1 MAGKTVAKAA
11 KVAVKKADVKK
22 KADGKKADG
31 KKKADGVKK
40 PVAKKPNV
48 GTKFNLHKLIMLII
62 RDAPKAKKGNKMTGG
77 YKTTDT
83 VIEQIKTDIL
93 TFIKN
98 PKISIRIQ
106 NRIKDYYIATDG
118 HAQDTIEKANKIGEL
133 LKNTNDT
140 KVKSFIEYM
149 NAGMGDEIIEID
161 KPVPNIDEPKNSYA
175 YKEKRVYNVN
185 LMIIVKALCQ
195 VYLNFNNY
203 AEDIDA
209 TNKMNKKQLSEMV

>member
-1 MAGKTVAKAA
+1 MAGKTVAKAV

-22 KADGKKADG
+22 KAAKPVAVV
-31 KKKADGVKK
+31 KKADGVKK

-83 VIEQIKTDIL
+83 VIEKIKTDIL

-98 PKISIRIQ
+98 PKINIRIQ
-106 NRIKDYYIATDG
+106 NRIKEYYIPADG
-118 HAQDTIEKANKIGEL
+118 HAPDTIEKANKIGEL
-133 LKNTNDT
+133 LKSTNDA

-161 KPVPNIDEPKNSYA
+161 KPEPKIDELSNSYA

-209 TNKMNKKQLSEMV
+209 INKMKKKQLSEMV

>member
-11 KVAVKKADVKK
+11 KV
-22 KADGKKADG
+22 DGKKAAKPVADE
-31 KKKADGVKK
+31 KKVAVKKADGVKK

-77 YKTTDT
+77 YNTTDT
-83 VIEQIKTDIL
+83 VIEKIKTDIL

-98 PKISIRIQ
+98 PKINIRIQ
-106 NRIKDYYIATDG
+106 NRIKEYYIPADG
-118 HAQDTIEKANKIGEL
+118 HAPDTIEKANKIGEL

-149 NAGMGDEIIEID
+149 NAGIGDEIIEID
-161 KPVPNIDEPKNSYA
+161 KPVPKIDEPSNSYA

-203 AEDIDA
+203 AEDIDVA
-209 TNKMNKKQLSEMV
+209 NKMKKKQISEMV